1 MSPAYDFER
10 YGVSELASRI
20 GAKWAGAKDRQI
32 AAWVA
37 DMDFPLAPRIHDVL
51 LDVLTRDDLGY
62 PSGEMTRR
70 VQVGFAERM
79 ETRYGLTIDPESAV
93 VLSDVMQAVA
103 LSIMTFTDPGDGV
116 VFFTP
121 TYPPFYSVVQDAGR
135 RVIGSELVSGKDGY
149 EIDHDALTSLVE
161 RERPRCILLCNP
173 QNPTG
178 RVFDRD
184 ELSFIA
190 TIACAH
196 NLVVIS
202 DEIHAD
208 LVLNGATHTPI
219 ATISNDIA
227 QRTITLGS
235 ATKAFNVASLRCAV
249 ACFGSEELASRFASN
264 PRLARGGVGMLGM
277 LAALTAWSEC
287 DPWLEALLVYLEGNR
302 ALINARV
309 QDLDGVMFY
318 PPQATYL
325 AWLDFHQAGLGAD
338 PAAALEERA
347 GVIMSSGM
355 SFGQGGEGH
364 ARLNFATPRPILE
377 DVLDRI
383 ESQLIAR

>member
-1 MSPAYDFER
+1 
-10 YGVSELASRI
+10 
-20 GAKWAGAKDRQI
+20 
-32 AAWVA
+32 
-37 DMDFPLAPRIHDVL
+37 
-51 LDVLTRDDLGY
+51 
-62 PSGEMTRR
+62 
-70 VQVGFAERM
+70 
-79 ETRYGLTIDPESAV
+79 
-93 VLSDVMQAVA
+93 
-103 LSIMTFTDPGDGV
+103 
-116 VFFTP
+116 
-121 TYPPFYSVVQDAGR
+121 
-135 RVIGSELVSGKDGY
+135 
-149 EIDHDALTSLVE
+149 
-161 RERPRCILLCNP
+161 
-173 QNPTG
+173 
-178 RVFDRD
+178 
-184 ELSFIA
+184 
-190 TIACAH
+190 
-196 NLVVIS
+196 
-202 DEIHAD
+202 
-208 LVLNGATHTPI
+208 
-219 ATISNDIA
+219 
-227 QRTITLGS
+227 
-235 ATKAFNVASLRCAV
+235 
-249 ACFGSEELASRFASN
+249 
-264 PRLARGGVGMLGM
+264 MLGM